1 MRIVVD
7 WALCDG
13 NGMCVAEAPDV
24 FDLADDDTLVV
35 LQETPQA
42 QLADQVDAAVRACPK
57 RALSVE
63 R

>member
-24 FDLADDDTLVV
+24 FDLDDDDTLVV

-42 QLADQVDAAVRACPK
+42 QLAGQVDAAVRACPK

>member
-7 WALCDG
+7 WTLCDG
-13 NGMCVAEAPDV
+13 NGMCVAEAPDI

-35 LQETPQA
+35 LQETPQP
-42 QLADQVDAAVRACPK
+42 QFADQVDAAVRACPK